1 MKKRL
6 CSVLLTVCLLF
17 SCAFTMS
24 ACGENDD
31 SAKVMN
37 LSLNPEIEFILDQ
50 NDKVVSVNALN
61 EDGNHIISISID
73 TETAKSAFEG
83 MTAEQ
88 AVELFLKITEENGY
102 LITGDQEEIEI
113 EISGNANKLMR
124 DVKDKAN
131 EFFTEN
137 GLNVK
142 IETDKISKEDIV
154 EEVEECLKEYSQKE
168 LNAMT
173 EEQLT
178 ELLKQ
183 SREETKNFL
192 SQELKEAYYSIRYEE
207 INIAELKELRDILSD
222 VQGVD
227 LTAFEQGMNDVIA
240 KVEEFENAYNEQ
252 LLNPDSAYNKA
263 KQSYVKAKEN
273 LLAKRLELEAN
284 GLTEQ
289 EKMLLDGYEKAVD
302 SCETALELAK
312 TTADAAIAIVRGGL
326 NTLVSTVKAT
336 AETIKAFCETMGVQ
350 MESIKVAEQQAK
362 EEFKN
367 YFAQHEDFSKY
378 VGYAKS
384 SWNKTEEPA

>member
-1 MKKRL
+1 
-6 CSVLLTVCLLF
+6 
-17 SCAFTMS
+17 
-24 ACGENDD
+24 
-31 SAKVMN
+31 
-37 LSLNPEIEFILDQ
+37 
-50 NDKVVSVNALN
+50 
-61 EDGNHIISISID
+61 
-73 TETAKSAFEG
+73 
-83 MTAEQ
+83 
-88 AVELFLKITEENGY
+88 
-102 LITGDQEEIEI
+102 
-113 EISGNANKLMR
+113 
-124 DVKDKAN
+124 
-131 EFFTEN
+131 
-137 GLNVK
+137 
-142 IETDKISKEDIV
+142 
-154 EEVEECLKEYSQKE
+154 
-168 LNAMT
+168 MT
-173 EEQLT
+173 EEELT

-222 VQGVD
+222 VQGLD

-289 EKMLLDGYEKAVD
+289 EKMILDGYEKAVD

-312 TTADAAIAIVRGGL
+312 TTADAAIAIVRGAL
-326 NTLVSTVKAT
+326 NTLVSTAKAT
-336 AETIKAFCETMGVQ
+336 AETIKGLCANLGVQ
-350 MESIKVAEQQAK
+350 MDSIQVAEQQAK